1 MNELRYRDI
10 VGHPSIV
17 NIHLDSASKKSK
29 HSNLDAWVDVSDKR
43 TYDSIYANSKQ
54 LEVEDFL
61 VEYIS
66 GRL

>member
-1 MNELRYRDI
+1 MNELRYRDL

-17 NIHLDSASKKSK
+17 NIHLDSGSRKSK

-43 TYDSIYANSKQ
+43 TSDSIYANHKQ
-54 LEVEDFL
+54 LEAEDFL
-61 VEYIS
+61 VEYIN